1 MIVEEKE
8 LKENI
13 FQIENLSEL
22 QEIALK
28 ADTFL
33 MEYNKDQAGKLMRYK
48 LRLTVKGSEID
59 TSLVSK
65 SIFGFENS
73 SSIDISMS
81 IGSSQ
86 AALDFIIDEENT
98 KINLHFSDDASVNKD
113 FASNIPELI
122 LDASEISGAFLVR
135 IIDDGSNNIQSGDFA
150 QILER
155 LDPKDVA
162 LVGAFCS
169 VVQSIS
175 VDKNTFIKSGWW

>member
-1 MIVEEKE
+1 MEAAKKEADENNELSASNILLADNISDEAALSPSKVIVEEKE

-13 FQIENLSEL
+13 FQIEKLTEL
-22 QEIALK
+22 QEIVLK

-48 LRLTVKGSEID
+48 LRLMAKGSEID

-86 AALDFIIDEENT
+86 AALDFIID
-98 KINLHFSDDASVNKD
+98 
-113 FASNIPELI
+113 
-122 LDASEISGAFLVR
+122 
-135 IIDDGSNNIQSGDFA
+135 
-150 QILER
+150 
-155 LDPKDVA
+155 
-162 LVGAFCS
+162 
-169 VVQSIS
+169 
-175 VDKNTFIKSGWW
+175 